1 MESRKSANLSVPK
14 LSLDRIDHLEKDA
27 LWIPYHS
34 RSSDV
39 EFLKKPALLR
49 DVMVGL
55 VGLTE
60 TIMDIQNLFFD
71 KALDLSMGIDELWKE
86 ASSLHRRLQVFLER
100 MADIEAPPVPQVL
113 FLQ

>member
-1 MESRKSANLSVPK
+1 MESRKTPNLGAPR

-39 EFLKKPALLR
+39 EFLKKPAFLR

-60 TIMDIQNLFFD
+60 TIIDIQNLFFD
-71 KALDLSMGIDELWKE
+71 KALDLGMSIDELWEE
-86 ASSLHRRLQVFLER
+86 ASSLHRRLQVFLEGLV
-100 MADIEAPPVPQVL
+100 DIEAPPIPQVL